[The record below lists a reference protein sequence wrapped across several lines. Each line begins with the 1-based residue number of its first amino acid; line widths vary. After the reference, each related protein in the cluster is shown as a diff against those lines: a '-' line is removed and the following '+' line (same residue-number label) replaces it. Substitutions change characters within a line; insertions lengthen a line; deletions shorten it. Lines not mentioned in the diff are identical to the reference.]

1 MTRAL
6 VFTLGPYRLLAGA
19 ERVREVQERGA
30 AGRVRGGGHLS
41 WRGRLVPEI
50 GLRALLGLRGG
61 GGEGTVDV
69 IYGDHRDHDD
79 FGDYGDSGSDSGA
92 EAVVAF
98 EVDRVLGLRT
108 LEDGR
113 LHLLPALA
121 PELARLFEVIFLDP
135 ADSRGILCL
144 DARPDALLDL
154 WRAHCEAHCKTD
166 PGRAGPEH
174 SS

>member
-19 ERVREVQERGA
+19 ERVREVQERHA

-50 GLRALLGLRGG
+50 GLAALLGL
-61 GGEGTVDV
+61 EGSDDGAVDI
-69 IYGDHRDHDD
+69 IYGDHCGRDD
-79 FGDYGDSGSDSGA
+79 FGDDGGSGGA
-92 EAVVAF
+92 DAVVAF
-98 EVDRVLGLRT
+98 AVDRVLGLRT

-121 PELARLFEVIFLDP
+121 PALARLFDVIFLDP
-135 ADSRGILCL
+135 ADERGILCL

-154 WRAHCEAHCKTD
+154 WRAHCEAYCPTA
-166 PGRAGPEH
+166 PGRAGPRH
-174 SS
+174 AS

>member
-30 AGRVRGGGHLS
+30 AGRVRGGGHLA
-41 WRGRLVPEI
+41 WRDRLVPEI
-50 GLRALLGLRGG
+50 GLRELLGLTGPARAGH
-61 GGEGTVDV
+61 EGAVDI
-69 IYGDHRDHDD
+69 IYGDHIDPEDP
-79 FGDYGDSGSDSGA
+79 GD
-92 EAVVAF
+92 EPVVTF

-121 PELARLFEVIFLDP
+121 PELKRLFDVIFLDP
-135 ADSRGILCL
+135 ADGRGILCL
-144 DARPDALLDL
+144 DARPEVLLDL
-154 WRAHCEAHCKTD
+154 WRAHCETE
-166 PGRAGPEH
+166 PGLARPRPPP
-174 SS
+174 